1 MSFSFNAFDGFLG
14 GSPTELRFEA
24 ADAPFGSNVE
34 IRIVGSGLSFDSGTG
49 ELLGTVSELR
59 LFDVTSGN
67 VLTTLAIDDELE
79 SSIAADVTDFLQT
92 SLAFSDAVAGW
103 SVAFDFPDNPVFS
116 VDGTTLVVDMVLDG
130 DPLVVVGKIRFTGTG
145 LSEFLPEWGSTVTM
159 VEHLDVN
166 GNVIPGDTLNYS
178 PGALSFAHVLYAVA
192 NGEPIY
198 QVFAQGDDT
207 VTRGAFQFPDGSNF
221 GDLLA
226 GGDGNNVLVGDP
238 ITSGFADYLGSL
250 GPITVDLAAG
260 TAVHSGGTD
269 TLVNITAAGGS
280 YFGDILIGSSGQNA
294 LFGAAGNDKLTG
306 GLGQDF
312 LFGGGDADRFDF
324 NSVKDSKKGNKLD
337 IIVDFEKSVAGEKI
351 DLKDIDAIKGGP
363 KNDKFKFIGTKD
375 FSGKAG
381 ELHTIK
387 KGGILIVEGDINGDG
402 KADFQIGLEGVSSL
416 KADDFIL

>member
-49 ELLGTVSELR
+49 VLLGTVSELR

-67 VLTTLAIDDELE
+67 VLTTLDVDDTLT
-79 SSIAADVTDFLQT
+79 SSIAADVTEFLQD
-92 SLAFSDAVAGW
+92 SLRFIADVEGFGVP
-103 SVAFDFPDNPVFS
+103 FDFPDNAVFS
-116 VDGTTLVVDMVLDG
+116 PDGTTLTVDMIVDG
-130 DPLVVVGKIRFTGTG
+130 DPPTVVGQLRFTGTG
-145 LSEFLPEWGSTVTM
+145 LGDLLPEFGGTITMMELLSADGSTV
-159 VEHLDVN
+159 LDTV
-166 GNVIPGDTLNYS
+166 DYS
-178 PGALSFAHVLYAVA
+178 SDPLSFAEVGYAVGS
-192 NGEPIY
+192 GELLY
-198 QVFAQGDDT
+198 QVFAKGDD
-207 VTRGAFQFPDGSNF
+207 VVSRGAFELAEDPTF
-221 GDLLA
+221 GDLLVGG
-226 GGDGNNVLVGDP
+226 GGDNVIAGSP
-238 ITSGFADYLGSL
+238 SFPGFADYIGSL
-250 GPITVDLAAG
+250 GPVTVNLAAG
-260 TAVHSGGTD
+260 TATHSDGTD
-269 TLVNITAAGGS
+269 TLGNIDAAAGS
-280 YFGDILIGSSGQNA
+280 LFSDVLIGSSGKNA
-294 LFGAAGNDKLTG
+294 LFGLAGNDKLTG

-312 LFGGGDADRFDF
+312 LFGMEGADRFDF